1 MIVIIVLIGI
11 IAGFFAGALG
21 FSAGPILVPLLL
33 LFALSPNY
41 KSAVGTTIL
50 TIIPPLSIFAA
61 LNYYR
66 HGLVNVKLALILMVC
81 ITLGAYMG
89 SVFTLRVSSSM
100 LAYLTSAILA
110 LLSIFWLYVG
120 KTGKF
125 IDSRDISVL

>member
-1 MIVIIVLIGI
+1 MILIIIIGI

-33 LFALSPNY
+33 LFSLSATY

-66 HGLVNVKLALILMVC
+66 HGHVNVKLAIILMICVT
-81 ITLGAYMG
+81 IGAYFG
-89 SVFTLRVSSSM
+89 SVFTLSTSSNVM
-100 LAYLTSAILA
+100 AYLTSAILA
-110 LLSIFWLYVG
+110 ILSVFWFYVG

-125 IDSRDISVL
+125 IDPRDISVL

>member
-1 MIVIIVLIGI
+1 MILIITIGV
-11 IAGFFAGALG
+11 IAGFFAGSLG

-33 LFALSPNY
+33 LFALSNTY

-66 HGLVNVKLALILMVC
+66 HGHVNVKLALMLMVC
-81 ITLGAYMG
+81 VTIGAYFG
-89 SVFTLRVSSSM
+89 SVFTLSVSSSTM
-100 LAYLTSAILA
+100 AYLTSAILA
-110 LLSIFWLYVG
+110 LLSVFWLYVG

-125 IDSRDISVL
+125 NDSRDISVL